1 MTDTNTKQEYTI
13 DATGQ
18 RLGRVASEIAVLL
31 MGKQLPDFQRNT
43 VPNVSVTVSNASL
56 LDITNKKREQKTYNR
71 YSGYPG
77 GLKTQRMEEVIEKK
91 GYEAVLT
98 NAIAGMLPAN
108 KLRPLMLKNLT
119 INE

>member
-1 MTDTNTKQEYTI
+1 MTDTNTTQEYTI

-31 MGKQLPDFQRNT
+31 MGKQLPDFTRNK
-43 VPNVSVTVSNASL
+43 VPNVSVTVTNASL
-56 LDITNKKREQKTYNR
+56 LDIDNKKREQKTYNR

-77 GLKTQRMEEVIEKK
+77 GLKTQRMEEVIAKK
-91 GYEAVLT
+91 GYEAVLL
-98 NAIAGMLPAN
+98 NAISGMLPAN